1 MSQQYRRVNLSEM
14 NRCLEVM
21 EPGKD
26 YTSDLI
32 AELAEMEWMRTCFAM
47 RRAESKG
54 LVLIYR
60 PKYRL
65 RNDRNIYRRVTK

>member
-1 MSQQYRRVNLSEM
+1 MSRRINQAEM

-26 YTSDLI
+26 YTSHLI
-32 AELAEMEWMRTCFAM
+32 AELAEMEWMRACFAL

-54 LVLIYR
+54 LILVYR
-60 PKYRL
+60 PEYRV
-65 RNDRNIYRRVTK
+65 RNERNIYRRVTK